1 VRSALQRVHPC
12 ANWRSVSLD
21 AVDRSS
27 GTMHQDLA
35 QVCFAGLLMPIK
47 RALPPVEYC
56 LGTSPS
62 QAANSRPFRK
72 AAPLPIAATMAVAT
86 IGPIPGICWMTA
98 TGIGISDAFQ
108 FMTEHLD
115 LLLDH
120 LPLFPEQLADPSRM

>member
-1 VRSALQRVHPC
+1 MLPR
-12 ANWRSVSLD
+12 
-21 AVDRSS
+21 
-27 GTMHQDLA
+27 
-35 QVCFAGLLMPIK
+35 LLMPIK

-72 AAPLPIAATMAVAT
+72 AAPLPIRRNDGCGYDRPNSRNLLDA
-86 IGPIPGICWMTA
+86 TA

-108 FMTEHLD
+108 FMTEHPD